1 MSSKLSI
8 CHVIT
13 RMIIGGAQ
21 ENTLY
26 TIQGHLE
33 KGHEVTLITGKSEGP
48 EGSLLQKK
56 HPESMRLIE
65 VPELIRAINP
75 LKDYQAYRK
84 LLSIFR
90 QERFDVVH
98 THASKAGI
106 LGRFAA
112 HKAKVPFIVHTVH
125 GQAFH
130 PYQSAWKNRLYIALE
145 RMAAKRC
152 HKIFAVA
159 QAMID
164 QCVKAKVAPKR
175 KYMVVYSGMD
185 LQAFMNAKPE
195 AELRRKLGLPKDA
208 PVIGTVARIF
218 ELKGYETL
226 VEAAPALVAKVPNL
240 RFLLVGDGILRE
252 KIEQRIAELEL
263 QEHFVFAGLVPPE
276 EVCRYT
282 ALMDVL
288 LHLSLREGLPRSAVQ
303 ALASAVPVVAY
314 PLDGTPEVVLP
325 DMTGFLCEVE
335 NVEQIVQKTLLLLE
349 NPELRHKLGENGQ
362 RLVRQLFDWRLM
374 ADILEKEYYKGLEPV
389 GEKPLIYP
397 VGE

>member
-1 MSSKLSI
+1 MPRKLSI

-48 EGSLLQKK
+48 EGSLLQKDC
-56 HPESMRLIE
+56 PEGMRLIE
-65 VPELIRAINP
+65 VPEMLRAINP
-75 LKDYQAYRK
+75 LKDYLAYK
-84 LLSIFR
+84 SLLRIFR

-106 LGRFAA
+106 LGRLAA
-112 HKAKVPFIVHTVH
+112 AKAKVPFIVHTVH

-130 PYQSAWKNRLYIALE
+130 PYQSAWKNWLYIALE

-159 QAMID
+159 QAMIE
-164 QCVKAKVAPKR
+164 QCVQAKVAPRR

-195 AELRRKLGLPKDA
+195 PALRQKLGLPKKA
-208 PVIGTVARIF
+208 LVIGTVARIF

-226 VEAAPALVAKVPNL
+226 VEAAPAIIAKVPDL
-240 RFLLVGDGILRE
+240 RFLLVGDGILKE
-252 KIEQRIAELEL
+252 KIQRRIAELGL

-276 EVCRYT
+276 QVCRYT

-303 ALASAVPVVAY
+303 ALASAVPVLAY

-325 DMTGFLCEVE
+325 DITGFLCEVE
-335 NVEQIVQKTLLLLE
+335 NIDEIVQKTLLLLQ
-349 NPELRHKLGENGQ
+349 NQELRQKLGSNGR

-374 ADILEKEYYKGLEPV
+374 ADILEKEYYKGLDSTDEETTSFPV
-389 GEKPLIYP
+389 KE
-397 VGE
+397 